1 MKKPKKTPKCLKC
14 KHDPHPANDCNERIV
29 DAAGDVDWCPC
40 GAGQSAA
47 VQKRTKAY
55 KKAIDRFN
63 DRDAA
68 LIDDLRQE
76 LGKEFPPTLGFGPGI
91 HVAFEKLVARVIEKR
106 LK

>member
-1 MKKPKKTPKCLKC
+1 MMAKKTPKCLKC
-14 KHDPHPANDCNERIV
+14 KHDPHPVNDCRERIV

-40 GAGQSAA
+40 NAGQPAA
-47 VQKRTKAY
+47 MQKRTKAY

-68 LIDDLRQE
+68 LIDDIRKE
-76 LGKEFPPTLGFGPGI
+76 LDYLLVVPVTPAQVKML
-91 HVAFEKLVARVIEKR
+91 FEKAVARVVVGR

>member
-1 MKKPKKTPKCLKC
+1 MMAKKTPRCPKC
-14 KHDPHPANDCNERIV
+14 KHDPHPANDCKERIC
-29 DAAGDVDWCPC
+29 DAAGDMDWCPC
-40 GAGQSAA
+40 GAGQPEA
-47 VQKRTKAY
+47 VQKRIKAY

-76 LGKEFPPTLGFGPGI
+76 LGKEYPALAFPTV
-91 HVAFEKLVARVIEKR
+91 HVFFEKIVARVIDKR

>member
-1 MKKPKKTPKCLKC
+1 MMAKKTPKCLKC
-14 KHDPHPANDCNERIV
+14 KHDPHPVNDCNERVV

-40 GAGQSAA
+40 NAGQPVA

-68 LIDDLRQE
+68 LIGDLRSV
-76 LGKEFPPTLGFGPGI
+76 LKEEYPVVLFNNVHL
-91 HVAFEKLVARVIEKR
+91 AFEKLVAKLIEKR